1 MRYSTIEH
9 LVDSARAK
17 INRIASRTE
26 SKSKKT
32 DVPRS
37 SSKVENNGNS
47 GGGNLRETIASMSNN
62 SSNKYQEG

>member
-47 GGGNLRETIASMSNN
+47 GGNLRETIASMSNN
-62 SSNKYQEG
+62 SSNKYQ